1 MKKSDD
7 NNELKDEASL
17 PKADYL
23 IGSSTLPM
31 EISEAIEPEQY
42 TIQKD
47 AKLSWDGRQLM
58 VRIPLEIT
66 NEMGIN
72 KDNKNEFKVHFEFVK
87 PAPNTTEEK
96 KVTIQLIKAL

>member
-7 NNELKDEASL
+7 NNELEDETSL
-17 PKADYL
+17 AEVDYL
-23 IGSSTLPM
+23 IDSSTLPR

-72 KDNKNEFKVHFEFVK
+72 KDNKSEFKVHFEFVK
-87 PAPNTTEEK
+87 PAPNTIGEK
-96 KVTIQLIKAL
+96 KVIIELIKAL